1 MKRCLM
7 AATALAVS
15 GGAFAAA
22 PAAADDHAGE
32 GFQLK
37 IGGFYNALAIV
48 RDQDDPVNGTTENS
62 DFVVNGVTKG
72 NIRNYDFNQRG
83 RYIIQGSQTLDNG
96 LELGFESQHEI
107 TNSFSTDRAYV
118 YASGGFGRVHFGAD
132 RSAMYRLYEW
142 TPTAGWGVDFTG
154 HDDGVASLNGLKY
167 PTSAPYIANNE
178 LMLTYITPRFSGI
191 QAGVSF
197 APDTGPRAQAGSDQR
212 FITDTTAL
220 GNTTFEN
227 IIEAGL
233 NFSQSFDGFDLGWSG
248 GFGTARLAQEHPT
261 IDDRRRYLYS
271 TALNVGFGGFD
282 IGASYKFDT
291 HGSSG
296 DVIGNNIRT
305 SGYSGGINDAGYG
318 WGMKNIHNVNAGITY
333 TAGPWTVGPSFGWT
347 KESAGYEREV
357 RYVDMGARYALA
369 PGADLVGSI
378 KYVDYDAG
386 DLGKNIPNA
395 DESDFSGDGFA
406 GMFGIQLN
414 F

>member
-1 MKRCLM
+1 MKKFLM

-48 RDQDDPVNGTTENS
+48 RSQDDPVSAVAANGET
-62 DFVVNGVTKG
+62 
-72 NIRNYDFNQRG
+72 NIRNYDFSQRG
-83 RYIIQGSQTLDNG
+83 RYIIDGSQTLDNG
-96 LELGFESQHEI
+96 LELGFTSQHEI
-107 TNSFSTDRAYV
+107 TASFSTDRAYI

-142 TPTAGWGVDFTG
+142 TPTAGWGIDYTG
-154 HDDGVASLNGLKY
+154 HDDGVASLNGMGY
-167 PTSAPYIANNE
+167 PTAAPFIANNE

-197 APDTGPRAQAGSDQR
+197 APDTGPGAMAGGNQR
-212 FITDTTAL
+212 WITDSKSL
-220 GNTTFEN
+220 GGTTFEN

-233 NFSQSFDGFDLGWSG
+233 NYSQSFDGFDLGWSG
-248 GFGTARLAQEHPT
+248 GFGTARLANDNARVE
-261 IDDRRRYLYS
+261 RRRYVYS
-271 TALNVGFGGFD
+271 TGLNVGFGGFD
-282 IGASYKFDT
+282 IGAAYKFDT
-291 HGSSG
+291 HGSSNNVVG
-296 DVIGNNIRT
+296 GNIRT
-305 SGYSGGINDAGYG
+305 SGSLTNAAAGPIG
-318 WGMKNIHNVNAGITY
+318 WKNTHNVNAGITY
-333 TAGPWTVGPSFGWT
+333 TTGPWTVGPSFGWT
-347 KESAGYEREV
+347 KETAGAERKV
-357 RYVDMGARYALA
+357 WLGDLGARYALA

-378 KYVDYDAG
+378 QYVDYDNG
-386 DLGKNIPNA
+386 NLPDQF
-395 DESDFSGDGFA
+395 DGDGFA